1 MRGKQEGIIVH
12 GHTLDDNTRCV
23 HYHSALDIIAIKFKC
38 CGEYYP
44 CYQCHEEKADH
55 PAVTWNKD
63 EYETKAILC
72 GVCKNELT
80 IERYMQSGNQC
91 ICCNALFNPNCS
103 RHYHLY
109 FEV

>member
-1 MRGKQEGIIVH
+1 MTGKQADIIIH
-12 GHTLDDNTRCV
+12 GQLVDGNTRCI

-38 CGEYYP
+38 CEEYYP

-55 PAVTWNKD
+55 PAHPWNKD

-80 IERYMQSGNQC
+80 IEQYMQSGNQC
-91 ICCNALFNPNCS
+91 IYCNASFNPNCS